1 MKFRTFLVAALAA
14 VALGANAQSSAKYDF
29 SPYWTIGLQ
38 GGAATTYGEHLK
50 WSKTISPAAAFSV
63 GYRFSRPVGLRLHA
77 SGWEAKNGW
86 DYHHDRMDY
95 Y

>member
-50 WSKTISPAAAFSV
+50 WSKTIFSRRCFL
-63 GYRFSRPVGLRLHA
+63 GGAYRFLRRPGRLA
-77 SGWEAKNGW
+77 SPRQRLGS
-86 DYHHDRMDY
+86 
-95 Y
+95 

>member
-38 GGAATTYGEHLK
+38 GGRSYSYGEHLE
-50 WSKTISPAAAFSV
+50 WSKTISP
-63 GYRFSRPVGLRLHA
+63 GCRFLGGLSFLASRRLA
-77 SGWEAKNGW
+77 SPRQRLGS
-86 DYHHDRMDY
+86 
-95 Y
+95 